1 MKNKY
6 IQKPKDKLTTYNAR
20 TAASFGAIIT
30 GNFLNKTEVVQQLP
44 FIFFV
49 CFLLMTY
56 LIYDFKVEKKLME
69 IHLLEKEVQQ
79 LQLKQITVHAELSKE
94 QLYSRIVQKLQKNDQ
109 FFQIN
114 LRRSCRSLVDG
125 DEQQDWPK

>member
-6 IQKPKDKLTTYNAR
+6 TQKPKDKSLTSDSPR
-20 TAASFGAIIT
+20 AASFGAIIT

-49 CFLLMTY
+49 CFLLMAY

-94 QLYSRIVQKLQKNDQ
+94 QLYSRIVQKLQKKGASVVPHYQ
-109 FFQIN
+109 PSRTIN
-114 LRRSCRSLVDG
+114 N
-125 DEQQDWPK
+125 